1 MSAEALPD
9 FFAAVPAIV
18 VADPLA
24 ALLGAAE
31 DGRLE
36 YHYADAVR
44 LAGHSCPTV
53 AGAWL
58 MARRALAHLY
68 PNELPQ
74 RGGLQVALRQPLAEG
89 VTGVVGSVLG
99 LITGAAGDGG
109 FKGLAGRH
117 VRRDLLRYG
126 VPMAG
131 DVRITRLDNGA
142 AVELTHHAQAVPRPP
157 GLTELMR
164 EALAPRAGH
173 AERQAFAA
181 AWQGWV
187 RTILIDHAD
196 DPALI
201 AIAA

>member
-1 MSAEALPD
+1 MPAEALPD

-36 YHYADAVR
+36 YRYADAVR

-58 MARRALAHLY
+58 MARKALAHLY
-68 PNELPQ
+68 PEDLPQ
-74 RGGLQVALRQPLAEG
+74 RGNLQVALRQPLAEG

-99 LITGAAGDGG
+99 LVTGAAGDGG

-142 AVELTHHAQAVPRPP
+142 AVELAHHAQAVPRPP

-164 EALAPRAGH
+164 EALAPQAGR

-187 RTILIDHAD
+187 RTILTDHAD

>member
-117 VRRDLLRYG
+117 VRRELLRYG
-126 VPMAG
+126 VAMAG

-164 EALAPRAGH
+164 EALAPQAGH

>member
-31 DGRLE
+31 GGRLE
-36 YHYADAVR
+36 YRYADAVR

-58 MARRALAHLY
+58 MARKALAHLY
-68 PNELPQ
+68 PDELPQ

-99 LITGAAGDGG
+99 LVTGAAGDGG

-126 VPMAG
+126 VPMVG
-131 DVRITRLDNGA
+131 ELRVTRLDNGA
-142 AVELTHHAQAVPRPP
+142 AVELAHHTQAVPRPP

-164 EALAPRAGH
+164 EALAPQAGH

-187 RTILIDHAD
+187 RTMLIDHAD

-201 AIAA
+201 TIVA

>member
-157 GLTELMR
+157 GLTELMG
-164 EALAPRAGH
+164 EAVVPQAGH

>member
-1 MSAEALPD
+1 MSAEALPG

-58 MARRALAHLY
+58 MARKALAHLY

-74 RGGLQVALRQPLAEG
+74 RGGLQVALRQPLADG
-89 VTGVVGSVLG
+89 VAGVVGSVLG
-99 LITGAAGDGG
+99 LVTGAAGDGG

-126 VPMAG
+126 VAMAG

-164 EALAPRAGH
+164 EALAPQAGH

-187 RTILIDHAD
+187 RTILTDHAD

>member
-31 DGRLE
+31 GGRFE
-36 YHYADAVR
+36 YRYADAVR

-58 MARRALAHLY
+58 MARKALAHLY
-68 PNELPQ
+68 PDELPQ

-99 LITGAAGDGG
+99 LVTGAAGDGG

-142 AVELTHHAQAVPRPP
+142 AVELAHHAQAVPRPT

-164 EALAPRAGH
+164 EALAPQAGH